1 MLAASGRIDAI
12 RRALRTSDSKH
23 DRLIHGETA
32 RADLASINLYAC
44 IVRVVQAGE
53 RERQFMH

>member
-1 MLAASGRIDAI
+1 MLAASARIDPI

-32 RADLASINLYAC
+32 RADLAVAGMD
-44 IVRVVQAGE
+44 VVDAGLK
-53 RERQFMH
+53 